1 MVCKKC
7 NTPLAEGATF
17 CSNCGTPTAP
27 LSNFEEYTQP
37 PEIYQNSS
45 TIIQP
50 KKNNP
55 LLFLLLG
62 MVAVLFLMYIVICFF
77 LIDNVGKSKTSD
89 STTIS
94 DTKMVEQEQSNSK
107 NMEQA
112 QVTPQDEQQPQATP
126 QNSQQE
132 YSNSENS
139 QSAQSNEQDIEQT
152 NPMFQSAEET
162 ADTITSTEEMIS
174 LAYSDMEA
182 PASDFVFPYSRE
194 RLLTEED
201 LRILEA
207 TQPDANHDS
216 VTDQEHSNS
225 QMAIN
230 EILARYGYPFKS
242 NASKKTGQEAYNK
255 FSSLSWYQQ
264 IKPLC
269 SYSSAN
275 DLIEDLTS
283 IERQN
288 IAIIDEWQ
296 KQHGCYY

>member
-62 MVAVLFLMYIVICFF
+62 IVAVLFLMYIVICFF
-77 LIDNVGKSKTSD
+77 LINNVGKSKTSD

-94 DTKMVEQEQSNSK
+94 DTKIVEQEQ
-107 NMEQA
+107 
-112 QVTPQDEQQPQATP
+112 
-126 QNSQQE
+126 
-132 YSNSENS
+132 SNSENS
-139 QSAQSNEQDIEQT
+139 QSAQANGQDIEQT

-162 ADTITSTEEMIS
+162 ADTIASTEEMIS

>member
-7 NTPLAEGATF
+7 NTPLADGATF
-17 CSNCGTPTAP
+17 CSNCGTPTASP
-27 LSNFEEYTQP
+27 SNFEEHTQSHNVYP
-37 PEIYQNSS
+37 NPYI
-45 TIIQP
+45 TIQP
-50 KKNNP
+50 RKNNT
-55 LLFLLLG
+55 LLFVLLG
-62 MVAVLFLMYIVICFF
+62 MTFIFLIGCIITFF
-77 LIDNVGKSKTSD
+77 LVINKSNKNMASD
-89 STTIS
+89 SAIVSTSEKIKSEQTSSENLGQAQANSQTAQQNQSQNPEQNQTDSENTQPFQIEKENTQQTNS
-94 DTKMVEQEQSNSK
+94 DTQLIE
-107 NMEQA
+107 
-112 QVTPQDEQQPQATP
+112 
-126 QNSQQE
+126 
-132 YSNSENS
+132 ENIDTDT
-139 QSAQSNEQDIEQT
+139 SAQ
-152 NPMFQSAEET
+152 
-162 ADTITSTEEMIS
+162 EMIS
-174 LAYSDMEA
+174 LAYNNMEA

-207 TQPDANHDS
+207 TEPDDNHDT

>member
-17 CSNCGTPTAP
+17 CSNCGTPTTP
-27 LSNFEEYTQP
+27 TSNFEEHIQSY
-37 PEIYQNSS
+37 EIPQNSY
-45 TIIQP
+45 TTIQP
-50 KKNNP
+50 RKNNT
-55 LLFLLLG
+55 LVFVLSG
-62 MVAVLFLMYIVICFF
+62 MITVLFLGCMIIIF
-77 LIDNVGKSKTSD
+77 LLISNTKETEISD
-89 STTIS
+89 STPVS
-94 DTKMVEQEQSNSK
+94 DIKPIEQEQSNSE
-107 NMEQA
+107 NRNQTQGNSQNA
-112 QVTPQDEQQPQATP
+112 QQNQD
-126 QNSQQE
+126 QNSAQNPSSLKNIQPSQVNEADIQQTDLNIE
-132 YSNSENS
+132 PIKEN
-139 QSAQSNEQDIEQT
+139 T
-152 NPMFQSAEET
+152 
-162 ADTITSTEEMIS
+162 DTIASSQEMIS
-174 LAYSDMEA
+174 LAYSGTEA

-201 LRILEA
+201 LHILDAAE
-207 TQPDANHDS
+207 PDSNHDS

-275 DLIEDLTS
+275 DLIENLTS

-288 IAIIDEWQ
+288 ISIIDEWQ